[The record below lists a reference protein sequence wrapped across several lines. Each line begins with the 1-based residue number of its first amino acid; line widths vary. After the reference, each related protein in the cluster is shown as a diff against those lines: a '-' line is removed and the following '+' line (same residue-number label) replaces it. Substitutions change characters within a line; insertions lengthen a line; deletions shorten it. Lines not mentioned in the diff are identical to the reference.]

1 MPKTAQ
7 ERTLPQIII
16 STDDHERLMRL
27 SSAAARTMP
36 DVASV
41 LAEELDRAQVLP
53 RDRWADAVV
62 CMGSEVEF
70 RDDMTG
76 RIQTVTLVFPDEAD
90 IGQGRI
96 SILTPIGTAL
106 IGLAVGQSIT
116 WETRSGD
123 ERRLTVLGVRQA
135 TA

>member
-1 MPKTAQ
+1 MSKTAQ
-7 ERTLPQIII
+7 GTTLPQIII
-16 STDDHERLMRL
+16 STDDHERLVRL
-27 SSAAARTMP
+27 SGAAARTMP
-36 DVASV
+36 DIAAV

-76 RIQTVTLVFPDEAD
+76 RIQSVALVYPNEAD
-90 IGQGRI
+90 IGKGKV
-96 SILTPIGTAL
+96 SVLTPIGTAL

-116 WETRSGD
+116 WETRSGE
-123 ERRLTVLGVRQA
+123 ERRLTVLGVRQQG
-135 TA
+135 